1 MSPITRS
8 ASKAIR
14 YRAQLRRYPAVNI
27 EDSARRLTKRVAW
40 RLPGQKI
47 VVPDIETKIAA
58 HIAGV
63 GIGFLPEP
71 LCQPLI
77 ARGELIARQIPAMRP
92 LL

>member
-1 MSPITRS
+1 
-8 ASKAIR
+8 
-14 YRAQLRRYPAVNI
+14 LRTAPEAD
-27 EDSARRLTKRVAW
+27 EARRLASA
-40 RLPGQKI
+40 GQKEI
-47 VVPDIETKIAA
+47 VVPDIETKVAA

-92 LL
+92 LRL

>member
-1 MSPITRS
+1 
-8 ASKAIR
+8 
-14 YRAQLRRYPAVNI
+14 
-27 EDSARRLTKRVAW
+27 
-40 RLPGQKI
+40 
-47 VVPDIETKIAA
+47 VVPDIETKVAA

-92 LL
+92 PLR